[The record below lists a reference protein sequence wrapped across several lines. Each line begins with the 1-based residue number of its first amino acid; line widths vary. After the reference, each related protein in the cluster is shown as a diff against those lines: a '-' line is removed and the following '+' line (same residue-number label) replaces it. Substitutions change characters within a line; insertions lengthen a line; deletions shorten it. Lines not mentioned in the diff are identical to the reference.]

1 VRIFGLNE
9 TGNFARRLAQ
19 HLDVRLASHEE
30 RDFPDGEFKIRA
42 LDAVGGEH
50 AVVCQSLAAD
60 GRLSCADKLVR
71 LLVFCGSLE
80 DAGAREVTA
89 LVPYLAYWRKDRRTQ
104 PRDPVTTS
112 YLARLIE
119 AVGIDTVVTID
130 AHNIAT
136 FENAFRCRKEHLQA
150 AAAFAEH
157 FAPVVAAASRIVVL
171 SPDAGGEQRARVF
184 AGLLATRAERA
195 VELAFVEKHRSG
207 SKVSGELFAGD
218 VRDALVVIY
227 DDMIS
232 TGGTVARA
240 AKAAAAR
247 GARVVHC
254 AATHGLFSGDAI
266 ATLNAASLASVVVMD
281 TVDDVAARCAGLT
294 CEWRALDSAAVFA
307 RALSEWSSE
316 HELAAPASALDAD

>member
-1 VRIFGLNE
+1 VRLFGLNQ
-9 TGNFARRLAQ
+9 TSGFAQRLAQ
-19 HLDVRLASHEE
+19 HLDVGLAPHEE
-30 RDFPDGEFKIRA
+30 REFADGEFKSRP
-42 LDAVGGEH
+42 LDSVSGEH
-50 AVVCQSLAAD
+50 VVVCQSLAAD
-60 GRLSCADKLVR
+60 ARMSSADKLVR
-71 LLVFCGSLE
+71 LLVFCGALK
-80 DAGAREVTA
+80 DAAARRVTA

-104 PRDPVTTS
+104 LRDPVTTS

-136 FENAFRCRKEHLQA
+136 FDNAFRCRKEHFEA

-157 FAPVVAAASRIVVL
+157 FVPVVTAASRVVVL

-184 AGLLATRAERA
+184 ASLLANRAERA

-207 SKVSGELFAGD
+207 GKVSGELFAGD

-240 AKAAAAR
+240 AKAAADR

-266 ATLNAASLASVVVMD
+266 ATLNATSLASLAIMD

-294 CEWRALDSAAVFA
+294 CEWRVLDSAAVFA
-307 RALSEWSSE
+307 SAFSEWSGE